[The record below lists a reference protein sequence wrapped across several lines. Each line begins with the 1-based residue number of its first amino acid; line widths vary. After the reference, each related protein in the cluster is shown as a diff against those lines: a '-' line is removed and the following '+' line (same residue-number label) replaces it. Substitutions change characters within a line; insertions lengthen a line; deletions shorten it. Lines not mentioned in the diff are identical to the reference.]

1 MEDCDSEPDW
11 PSRRAD
17 PEGPKASTGQLGPD
31 SGNHLQCII
40 DAIPTPIFF
49 KGTNLRYI
57 GCNRAFADL
66 ILGDTPE
73 SIIGKSVYDVS
84 IAELAAAYD
93 AADQELLK
101 DGGTQRYEAQVG
113 FNDGSVHDIE
123 FHKAV
128 IYDAAGNK
136 LGLVGT
142 MLDITERRR
151 REVEAERLAS
161 YDDLT
166 GLPNRRLLQER
177 AETALRQSI
186 ETRRPLGVLY
196 LDLDRFK
203 DINDTQGHSVGDQLL
218 VQVASRLRQSLRERD
233 LLARIGGDEFAVLA
247 PDTSRAELARTARHL
262 MQHFESPFHID
273 GRAIRLGASMGLVT
287 CPDEGANLGELLKH
301 ADIAMYRAKAEGRGF
316 MLFETVHGDEIRERV
331 DLERDLAHAIDV
343 GDITLVFQ
351 PWVHARRGR
360 VDGLE
365 ALARWHHPVRGVVP
379 PELFIPLAEAT
390 GLIHRLGQQ
399 VLTMICR
406 QIAAWRTR
414 GLAMR
419 VAINISARELQ
430 HPRFVDNFL
439 DTLVHHGL
447 TGEALEAEL
456 TETVLMTSPEDSVR
470 ALQRLR
476 TAGTLISVDDFGTGY
491 SSLTHLKRLPVD
503 TLKVDRGF
511 VAEMTTDPVD
521 TGIVETIVALARSL
535 HVNVIAEGVETEA
548 QHQALLE
555 LGCEVQQGYWFCR
568 PLPVEGIEA
577 WLRR

>member
-1 MEDCDSEPDW
+1 MGDCDSERDR
-11 PSRRAD
+11 PSLRAD
-17 PEGPKASTGQLGPD
+17 PGGEEASTGQLGPD
-31 SGNHLQCII
+31 SGSYLQRII

-49 KGTNLRYI
+49 KGTNLLYA

-66 ILGDTPE
+66 VLGDTPE

-84 IAELAAAYD
+84 IADRAEVYN
-93 AADQELLK
+93 AADRALLE
-101 DGGTQRYEAQVG
+101 DGGTQRYEAQVA
-113 FNDGSVHDIE
+113 FNDGSIHDIE

-151 REVEAERLAS
+151 REAEAERLAS

-177 AETALRQSI
+177 AEAALTQAI
-186 ETRRPLGVLY
+186 ETRRPLGVLF

-203 DINDTQGHSVGDQLL
+203 DINDTKGHSAGDQLL
-218 VQVASRLRQSLRERD
+218 IQVAARLRQSLRERD
-233 LLARIGGDEFAVLA
+233 FLARLGGDEFAVLA
-247 PDTSRAELARTARHL
+247 PDTGRAELAGIARRL
-262 MQHFESPFHID
+262 MLQFQPPFHID

-287 CPDEGANLGELLKH
+287 CPEEGANLDELLKH

-331 DLERDLAHAIDV
+331 DLERDLAHAIDA
-343 GDITLVFQ
+343 GDITLAFQ
-351 PWVHARRGR
+351 PRVHAGRGR

-365 ALARWHHPVRGVVP
+365 ALARWHHPVRGGVP

-399 VLTMICR
+399 VLTMICQ
-406 QIAAWRTR
+406 QIAAWRTQ
-414 GLAMR
+414 GLVMR

-439 DTLVHHGL
+439 DTLSRYGL
-447 TGEALEAEL
+447 AGEALEAEL

-476 TAGTLISVDDFGTGY
+476 AAGTLISVDDFGTGY
-491 SSLTHLKRLPVD
+491 SSLTYLKRLPVD

-511 VAEMTTDPVD
+511 VADMTTDPVD

-535 HVNVIAEGVETEA
+535 RIDVIAEGVETEA
-548 QHQALLE
+548 QHLALLE